1 MKRIAITAT
10 LLLPMAAFAADT
22 AQERLDNAATV
33 FSEIM
38 STPDKGIPQDL
49 LAKSQC
55 VVIVPG
61 LKKAA
66 FVVGAEFGRGFAE
79 CRHPDGTGWGAPG
92 SVRIEGGSWGLQIG
106 GSSTDV
112 VMLVMNREGMNKL
125 LGDKFTLGADASV
138 AAGPVGRTVNADTD
152 VKMTAEILAGA
163 PHPVPSWWRHSAKP
177 RPNSAPTTKAAFLSP
192 GTITTHCDLA
202 SKSCGI
208 PFSGVLIISEKT
220 VAAVASRSCAV
231 SAAKA
236 AIGSNN
242 VAAIA
247 MRFIRISLDNY
258 YRRLHRLRQFC
269 LVRKRSDKTNPAAG
283 PLRSARPVEYK
294 G

>member
-10 LLLPMAAFAADT
+10 LLLPMVAFAADT

-49 LAKSQC
+49 LAKAQC

-61 LKKAA
+61 FKKAA

-79 CRHPDGTGWGAPG
+79 CRHQDGTGWGAPG
-92 SVRIEGGSWGLQIG
+92 SVRIEGGSFGLQIG

-138 AAGPVGRTVNADTD
+138 AAGPVGRTASADTD
-152 VKMTAEILAGA
+152 VKMTAEILAWSRAKGIFAGLSLSGA
-163 PHPVPSWWRHSAKP
+163 TLRNDEDANTELYGHKVDNKDLL
-177 RPNSAPTTKAAFLSP
+177 NG
-192 GTITTHCDLA
+192 GT
-202 SKSCGI
+202 
-208 PFSGVLIISEKT
+208 
-220 VAAVASRSCAV
+220 
-231 SAAKA
+231 
-236 AIGSNN
+236 
-242 VAAIA
+242 
-247 MRFIRISLDNY
+247 
-258 YRRLHRLRQFC
+258 
-269 LVRKRSDKTNPAAG
+269 
-283 PLRSARPVEYK
+283 ARPAGAEKLIGLLDKYSLRK
-294 G
+294 

>member
-10 LLLPMAAFAADT
+10 LLLPMVAFAADT

-49 LAKSQC
+49 LAKAQC

-61 LKKAA
+61 FKKAA

-79 CRHPDGTGWGAPG
+79 CRHQDGTGWGAPG

-152 VKMTAEILAGA
+152 VKMTAEILAWSRAKGIFAGLSLSGA
-163 PHPVPSWWRHSAKP
+163 TLRNDEDANTELYGHKVDNKEVLNGHT
-177 RPNSAPTTKAAFLSP
+177 APPAGA
-192 GTITTHCDLA
+192 
-202 SKSCGI
+202 
-208 PFSGVLIISEKT
+208 
-220 VAAVASRSCAV
+220 
-231 SAAKA
+231 
-236 AIGSNN
+236 
-242 VAAIA
+242 
-247 MRFIRISLDNY
+247 
-258 YRRLHRLRQFC
+258 HRLIAE
-269 LVRKRSDKTNPAAG
+269 LDKYSMRK
-283 PLRSARPVEYK
+283 
-294 G
+294 